1 MIGFSRTAVEWP
13 SEQPHL
19 RLTDG
24 VEISPSASQ
33 MKGNA
38 MIDWSRTYAAAS
50 IKRMWCAMAE
60 GSPRYLK

>member
-1 MIGFSRTAVEWP
+1 MIGVSRTA
-13 SEQPHL
+13 PHL

-50 IKRMWCAMAE
+50 MKRMWCAMAE